1 MFIMFITNVH
11 HVFSV
16 FLCFLCV
23 KRQLCTRCV
32 SEQVSKSSGDPGPC
46 LYTGQKYKR
55 SLSPI
60 MRGVDDRILL
70 SMCDRDTCRPTSC
83 NKYEYY

>member
-1 MFIMFITNVH
+1 MTDSYISESNFYKEEFK
-11 HVFSV
+11 SWPK
-16 FLCFLCV
+16 